1 MLEQAQEVLQSG
13 HWVGLADTG
22 YHSGEQIQ
30 RAEERGFEIY
40 VPEPKTTTAAEQDGR
55 FTRDRFQYDAAQDR
69 YTCPHGATLEACGQ
83 PQEFNG
89 KRVQAYQSK
98 VAACAACPLHAQC
111 LAENATYK
119 KLERWQHEAAVERH
133 RRRMAQAG
141 GRMQQRGQLAKHPL
155 RTPKHRAGLHHFL
168 LRGLEQFRG
177 EFSHMALCY
186 NFTRVL
192 NLLGIAALREVYYAR
207 RQGKPA
213 NRTNRLE
220 NKSQDGLF

>member
-1 MLEQAQEVLQSG
+1 MPMLEQAQEVLQSG

-30 RAEERGFEIY
+30 RAEEKGFEVY
-40 VPEPKTTTAAEQDGR
+40 VPEPKTTMAAAKDGR
-55 FTRDRFQYDAAQDR
+55 YTRNRFQYDAAQDR
-69 YTCPHGATLEACGQ
+69 YTCPPRRDAGGLRPA
-83 PQEFNG
+83 PG
-89 KRVQAYQSK
+89 KERQARSGLSIESRRL
-98 VAACAACPLHAQC
+98 PAQC
-111 LAENATYK
+111 LAENATHK
-119 KLERWQHEAAVERH
+119 KLERWQHEAAVKRH
-133 RRRMAQAG
+133 RRRKAQAS

-168 LRGLEQFRG
+168 LRGLEQCRG
-177 EFSHMALCY
+177 EFSHMELCN

-192 NLLGIAALREVYYAR
+192 NLLGILALRDYCAR